1 MRHYRNNARLLMWFA
16 PFQALAISAGYLVPF
31 FLEKG
36 LDQSDIF
43 LLQSIFSLT
52 VVLWEVPSGWVADRI
67 GRARSIQLSAPLAA
81 TSMIAY
87 GFSDFFWQFVLCE
100 MLLALAHGLISGAD
114 QALLIDSLKADGRDD
129 DYVRSAQRIH
139 SFGFAGIVAGLPISV
154 ALVHFIGVS
163 ATIVADGVATLLGFL
178 IVARLVEPP
187 VHETDELDALTLKQA
202 TKQLFTSQEC
212 RWLIALT
219 VILSTST
226 YIGAWLNAPYYTS
239 IGVPLILFSTLGA
252 GRSLLKAW
260 LSHRVHIEHDIKRSM
275 GVFAVLAGLPYM
287 LMATGQPWL
296 AFAVFGHDAVHSLQA
311 APLAHRYN
319 KFISSRYRAM
329 LNSVVGLL
337 MRLAFAIA
345 GPLAGYSVD
354 HLGLQRGLFVIGT
367 TCGALALFAYRK
379 VLHNGSFEEG
389 R

>member
-16 PFQALAISAGYLVPF
+16 PFKALSISAGYLVPF

-36 LDQSDIF
+36 LNQSDIF

-100 MLLALAHGLISGAD
+100 VLLALAYGLVSGAD
-114 QALLIDSLKADGRDD
+114 QALLIDSLNADGREDE
-129 DYVRSAQRIH
+129 YVRSAQRIH

-154 ALVHFIGVS
+154 ALVHFIGLS
-163 ATIVADGVATLLGFL
+163 ATVVADGIVTLLGWL
-178 IVARLVEPP
+178 IVIRLVEPP
-187 VHETDELDALTLKQA
+187 VHTTEELDAMTIKQA
-202 TKQLFTSQEC
+202 TKQLFSSAEC
-212 RWLIALT
+212 RWLIAFT

-239 IGVPLILFSTLGA
+239 IGVPLILFSTLSA

-260 LSHRVHIEHDIKRSM
+260 LSHRVVVEHNIKRSV
-275 GVFAVLAGLPYM
+275 GAFAVMAGLPYL

-296 AFAVFGHDAVHSLQA
+296 AFAIFGHDAVHSLQA

-337 MRLAFAIA
+337 MRLSFAIV
-345 GPLAGYSVD
+345 GPLAGFSVD
-354 HLGLQRGLFVIGT
+354 RLGLQRGLLVIGIVL
-367 TCGALALFAYRK
+367 GSLALFVYRM
-379 VLHNGSFEEG
+379 LLRNGSFE
-389 R
+389 